1 MSLTLLI
8 VDDQEDI
15 RLILQIL
22 LEDQGWNTENAASGE
37 DALGRADSAAPFDA
51 LVVDY
56 KMPGLDGMEVAR
68 KFREAGFSRPIIIC
82 SAYLNPQVDREAKAL
97 GAETVGKSDLEG
109 LVETIRREVRQGEAK

>member
-1 MSLTLLI
+1 MSPRLLI

-22 LEDQGWNTENAASGE
+22 LEDEGWDTEQASSGE
-37 DALGRADSAAPFDA
+37 SVLERSDLAARFDG

-68 KFREAGFSRPIIIC
+68 KVRERGFERPIIVC
-82 SAYLNPQVDREAKAL
+82 SAYLDQEVEREARSL
-97 GAETVGKSDLEG
+97 GAQTVSKSDLEE
-109 LVETIRREVRQGEAK
+109 LVATVRREVKE